1 MSHPSNGSPFSEA
14 GRELIANGYSPIP
27 IAPGDKVPGLY
38 AGSEWRMMR
47 GWSKFCSAP
56 APAFQIATWLS
67 WPNAGVG
74 AALGSGVL
82 AVDIDLEE
90 AVAPLMAVLPPSNVA
105 KRGAKGL
112 TLFFRG
118 DTSKIRSR
126 AFKIDGIGA
135 VDLLADGK
143 QTVLPPSVHPK
154 TGLPYEWKS
163 FRTLLDTPVADLV
176 EAPDNVAELI
186 EQALRPLGYKAEASF
201 EFSGEINESNSQS
214 TDFFRRLNEDALAN
228 LDAWVPRLNLYRA
241 IRNAGGWRAVPHW
254 RPSST
259 GNPPQKR
266 KLNLSFD
273 PKGIR
278 DFGDGGKTYTPLN
291 VVMAACDLGSDLDTA
306 AKWLGEMIGYDF
318 SPVIDL
324 VAGPSAPS
332 VLARAA
338 ERLRANAPPPSVPAP
353 VLAVSEPIPEAVS
366 PPRPAPV
373 GDIEAALS
381 SKALIDFPAGPDP
394 KAARIKRLEALTYVH
409 GLVGEVTDWIEASA
423 RFPCRPLAL
432 AAALCAVGAIAGRQY
447 GTPTDLRTNLYII
460 GLAESGY
467 GKDHALSCIGHLFER
482 NGMDRFVGGSKIMSG
497 TGLREQM
504 TQQPSTLYLLDE
516 YAGLMRDIYDRRAG
530 SHMKMLR
537 DYILEFYSK
546 ANQSFKGADYAAG
559 KTQKIMNPNL
569 VIYGVSTPDD
579 FWNGMGSGGVA
590 DGFIARQIVLTIDA
604 ELPDRKKPT
613 ADNRKPPQRI
623 VDGFHSILESKIGDL
638 AGATHDGTTAID
650 ALLAE
655 WGPGAEEFWDAESDR
670 VRHLTRAAP
679 SQFRSVYNRLAE
691 NAQKMAT
698 VIAIGVDPNSPVVT
712 REMIEWG
719 FDLSWLSVESVI
731 DEIKGRLADSDYQR
745 LYLEVRRHIE
755 KAGRAGL
762 TRTELKRKLNGKIE
776 VRKFDDII
784 ENLKSADD
792 VDVRMLTPATGGP
805 TSMRFVFLPESG
817 GAGLSAQA

>member
-1 MSHPSNGSPFSEA
+1 MTPFASA
-14 GRELIANGYSPIP
+14 GPVLIANGYSALP

-38 AGSEWRMMR
+38 SAGEWRMMR
-47 GWSKFCSAP
+47 GWSKFCSSLP
-56 APAFQIATWLS
+56 PAFQVTSWLS

-74 AALGSGVL
+74 VACGRGLVL
-82 AVDIDLEE
+82 VDIDLED
-90 AVAPLMAVLPPSNVA
+90 AVGPVMAALPPSVVG
-105 KRGAKGL
+105 KKGAKGL
-112 TLFFRG
+112 TLCFRG

-126 AFKIDGIGA
+126 AFKIEGVGA

-143 QTVLPPSVHPK
+143 QSVLPPSIHPK
-154 TGLPYEWKS
+154 TGRPYEWMS
-163 FRTLLDTPVADLV
+163 ARTLLDTPLAELTELPDNAADLI
-176 EAPDNVAELI
+176 AD
-186 EQALRPLGYKAEASF
+186 ALRPLGYKVEQAF
-201 EFSGEINESNSQS
+201 EFSGELNESRSQS

-241 IRNAGGWRAVPHW
+241 IRGGGGWRAVPHW

-291 VVMAACDLGSDLDTA
+291 VVMAACDLGNDLDTA

-318 SPVIDL
+318 SPVIDV

-338 ERLRANAPPPSVPAP
+338 ERLRANAPAPSVPAP
-353 VLAVSEPIPEAVS
+353 VLAVSEPLPEAVA
-366 PPRPAPV
+366 PPRL
-373 GDIEAALS
+373 GDIEAAL
-381 SKALIDFPAGPDP
+381 AGVDLNTGEVIDFPAGPDP
-394 KAARIKRLEALTYVH
+394 KAVRADRLEALSHVP
-409 GLVGEVTDWIEASA
+409 GLVGEVVDWIEASA
-423 RFPCRPLAL
+423 NYPCRPLAL

-447 GTPTDLRTNLYII
+447 GTPTDLRTNLYVI
-460 GLAESGY
+460 GLAESGF
-467 GKDHALSCIGHLFER
+467 GKDHALACIGLLFER

-537 DYILEFYSK
+537 DYLLEFYSK

-569 VIYGVSTPDD
+569 SIYGVSTPDD
-579 FWNGMGSGGVA
+579 FWNGMGSGGVT
-590 DGFIARQIVLTIDA
+590 DGFVARQIILTIDA

-613 ADNRKPPQRI
+613 ADKRKPSQRI
-623 VDGFHSILESKIGDL
+623 VDGFHSIMESKIGDL

-650 ALLAE
+650 PLMAE
-655 WGPGAEEFWDAESDR
+655 WGPGAESFWEAESDR

-679 SQFRSVYNRLAE
+679 SQFRAVYNRLAE

-698 VIAIGVDPNSPVVT
+698 VVAIGVDPHAPIVT

-719 FDLSWLSVESVI
+719 FALSWLSVESVI

-755 KAGRAGL
+755 KAGRQGL
-762 TRTELKRKLNGKIE
+762 TRTELKRKLNGKMEI
-776 VRKFDDII
+776 RKFDDII
-784 ENLKSADD
+784 ENLRSADD
-792 VDVRMLTPATGGP
+792 VDVRMVGGAKGGP
-805 TSMRFVFLPESG
+805 TAMRFVFLPDGDEYR
-817 GAGLSAQA
+817 AQG